1 EFIDD
6 SSFRLN
12 SIPFPERD
20 GEIPLGLYELPRRS
34 GEAHLYRLNHP
45 LAECLLAR
53 AKERELTPA
62 EVHFD
67 YGARAGKVSILQP
80 LIGQSGWVTLTMM
93 TVEALDQAEDYLIFA
108 GFRDAGDAIDQE
120 QAARLLQLPG
130 TVATI
135 SELGLDVDK
144 VECQR
149 AATREVLLKTISER
163 NSRFF
168 EAELAKLDGW
178 ADDQVAS
185 SEKALKDTK
194 KRSFFT
200 ESGFRPDFILW
211 LLKDEHQTICFLDP
225 KGLRNFT
232 DNFNNPKI
240 QLAGRIKELE
250 RNLKRTDIQ
259 LESFLISQTFRH
271 QLRWPSPSDT
281 TRDASPEDFSQH
293 HILCAKDEPDTYVR
307 TLLDDLTSQ
316 PVR

>member
-1 EFIDD
+1 MELSFEINEAITTTRQKLLENFDDEVREKLREQADRSEKALNKFEHLLMRLTKHELDGHAEFIDD
-6 SSFRLN
+6 SSFRLLTAPLPGHN
-12 SIPFPERD
+12 

-53 AKERELTPA
+53 AKERDVTPS

-67 YGARAGKVSILQP
+67 YGARAGKVSILQS
-80 LIGQSGWVTLTMM
+80 LIGHTGWVTLTML

-144 VECQR
+144 LECQR

-168 EAELAKLDGW
+168 EAELAKL
-178 ADDQVAS
+178 
-185 SEKALKDTK
+185 
-194 KRSFFT
+194 
-200 ESGFRPDFILW
+200 
-211 LLKDEHQTICFLDP
+211 H
-225 KGLRNFT
+225 
-232 DNFNNPKI
+232 
-240 QLAGRIKELE
+240 
-250 RNLKRTDIQ
+250 
-259 LESFLISQTFRH
+259 
-271 QLRWPSPSDT
+271 
-281 TRDASPEDFSQH
+281 
-293 HILCAKDEPDTYVR
+293 
-307 TLLDDLTSQ
+307 
-316 PVR
+316 